1 VNPGGL
7 RDGKKEKLV
16 MEIEL
21 TMVGLVRHSLVRA
34 QIPRQ
39 SLETYAAKLE
49 KRPASQKE
57 RTV

>member
-1 VNPGGL
+1 
-7 RDGKKEKLV
+7 